1 MYYIDDYKKRAVS
14 KIVPYLINFPQIV
27 KLVEYSAERYQA
39 IEDVLWK
46 IAENLKIDDSRGI
59 FLESNAVN
67 EVLNLIYTDKAED
80 AFTYGSKIPLL
91 QGYGKGHYYSQ
102 ASYISGSR
110 KTASE
115 DKTIRAVKAKVIE
128 NNTKGT
134 IQDLIDGLKLY
145 FNADKVGIYESYPMA
160 MSIELIGQNLELSS
174 SGTYDVVKKLLG
186 GCVSLNNI
194 YINKKDF
201 NIFKYNGNSSY
212 GVDRYPIKLN
222 ETIDKYQP
230 ISNAIRLTD
239 TDKEYIKVEG
249 QTLEDKT
256 VICLMGEFNKIQD
269 EVILSC
275 SDENSLF
282 TLGVSGTNIKVV
294 NGGVEYNT
302 NIVAELNKPYTF
314 LLHNDNGSLKLW
326 VLTSVLIGGSN
337 IDRDT
342 SLVLNTIQN
351 TAPIIQVDNF
361 VAPQNDLYVNCKF
374 YVDYETYDPSL
385 FTIVGSPTIT
395 ADGVASGLDVSNY
408 VSVPTLNYGKKNTIQ
423 YSFVVTQEMIDGLA
437 TQASPWIIYSVTNGG
452 YFVSQ
457 YYSQRKQFA
466 VYVKTEAGTT
476 KSVNTGIERALIV
489 GDKVTIAI
497 NQEQNIHITLTVK
510 VNEQLYTNTNNVMT
524 DTISFIKDSIKIGGY
539 VNYPYYGSI
548 DLPSFSITVDGE
560 EVFKNTKH
568 NHSDFTYYLLACGK
582 IDNNILTTQRYYTTC
597 YGEKNILF
605 NCFDN
610 SNHLTI
616 NTQSDLTKNLT
627 VKQSNY
633 NYKDSHSHN
642 RYMYLDGKSYV
653 DYNVSTVSNSCDIE
667 KLELNFDLC
676 LPLESKSGVLLSG
689 FIGNNIESKVEF
701 NSGTNSIMFNFSKQ
715 TTLEDGTETF
725 ISDVISIPENTV
737 ILNEYCNFKLIVN
750 GFKALVYKNGFLIK
764 EHDLFF
770 TLQNTPTIVK
780 VGCNQDNE
788 NFFNGFL
795 RNVKLDIIGMYKE
808 DGKESISYT
817 TNLNI
822 PLTSDLQDEDKVVDY
837 VNHGARFITVP
848 QLFQNVNDTDLYNN
862 TLISNR

>member
-46 IAENLKIDDSRGI
+46 IAENLRIDDSRGI

-222 ETIDKYQP
+222 ETVDVYQP

-239 TDKEYIKVEG
+239 TDEEYIKVEG
-249 QTLEDKT
+249 QKLEDKT
-256 VICLMGEFNKIQD
+256 VVCLMGEFNKIKD

-275 SDENSLF
+275 SDDNNLF

-314 LLHNDNGSLKLW
+314 LLYNDNGSLKLW

-395 ADGVASGLDVSNY
+395 DDGVASGFGNENYLKTKSSFGIPMANSWSIIFPTIKVNTYSKYFWGGDTRYGGIVLAVSSEGRIVAYMSSN
-408 VSVPTLNYGKKNTIQ
+408 
-423 YSFVVTQEMIDGLA
+423 
-437 TQASPWIIYSVTNGG
+437 
-452 YFVSQ
+452 
-457 YYSQRKQFA
+457 
-466 VYVKTEAGTT
+466 GTT
-476 KSVNTGIERALIV
+476 WDIASGRDNLYSKLTFKNGDEVNLRIDFT
-489 GDKVTIAI
+489 GDKYVLYIFKD
-497 NQEQNIHITLTVK
+497 NVWQEQTTINSSLKLGNFEYFTIGQWAVG
-510 VNEQLYTNTNNVMT
+510 NN
-524 DTISFIKDSIKIGGY
+524 FDS
-539 VNYPYYGSI
+539 SI
-548 DLPSFSITVDGE
+548 NLPSFSITVDGE

-610 SNHLTI
+610 CNHLTI

-667 KLELNFDLC
+667 KIELNFDLC
-676 LPLESKSGVLLSG
+676 LPLELKHCVLLSG
-689 FIGNNIESKVEF
+689 FIGNDTTSKVEF
-701 NSGTNSIMFNFSKQ
+701 NKDANSIMFNFSKQ
-715 TTLEDGTETF
+715 TTLEDGTETT
-725 ISDVISIPENTV
+725 IYDSILIPENTV
-737 ILNEYCNFKLIVN
+737 NLNEYCNFKLIVN
-750 GFKALVYKNGFLIK
+750 DLKALVYKNGFLVK
-764 EHDLFF
+764 EHDLSF
-770 TLQNTPTIVK
+770 TLQNTPTVVK
-780 VGCNQDNE
+780 VGCDQNNE

-822 PLTSDLQDEDKVVDY
+822 PLTSDLQDKDKVVDY

-848 QLFQNVNDTDLYNN
+848 QLFQNINDTDLYNN

>member
-46 IAENLKIDDSRGI
+46 IAENLRIDDSRGI

-80 AFTYGSKIPLL
+80 AFTYGTKLPLL

-174 SGTYDVVKKLLG
+174 SGTYDVIKKLLG

-201 NIFKYNGNSSY
+201 NVFKYNENSSY

-222 ETIDKYQP
+222 ETVDVYQP

-239 TDKEYIKVEG
+239 TDEEYIKVEG
-249 QTLEDKT
+249 QKLEDKT
-256 VICLMGEFNKIQD
+256 VICLMGEFNKIKD

-275 SDENSLF
+275 SDDNNLF

-314 LLHNDNGSLKLW
+314 LLYNDNGSLKLW

-361 VAPQNDLYVNCKF
+361 IAPQNDLYVNCK
-374 YVDYETYDPSL
+374 
-385 FTIVGSPTIT
+385 IN
-395 ADGVASGLDVSNY
+395 ADES
-408 VSVPTLNYGKKNTIQ
+408 
-423 YSFVVTQEMIDGLA
+423 
-437 TQASPWIIYSVTNGG
+437 
-452 YFVSQ
+452 
-457 YYSQRKQFA
+457 
-466 VYVKTEAGTT
+466 
-476 KSVNTGIERALIV
+476 
-489 GDKVTIAI
+489 
-497 NQEQNIHITLTVK
+497 
-510 VNEQLYTNTNNVMT
+510 T
-524 DTISFIKDSIKIGGY
+524 DS
-539 VNYPYYGSI
+539 
-548 DLPSFSITVDGE
+548 
-560 EVFKNTKH
+560 
-568 NHSDFTYYLLACGK
+568 HSDFTYYLLACGK
-582 IDNNILTTQRYYTTC
+582 IDNNSLTTQRYYTTC

-605 NCFDN
+605 NCFNN

-616 NTQSDLTKNLT
+616 NTKSDLTKDLT

-633 NYKDSHSHN
+633 NYKNNHSHN

-653 DYNVSTVSNSCDIE
+653 DYNVSTVSNSCNIE
-667 KLELNFDLC
+667 KLELEFDLC
-676 LPLESKSGVLLSG
+676 LPLELKSGVLLSG
-689 FIGNNIESKVEF
+689 FIGNDIMSKVEF
-701 NSGTNSIMFNFSKQ
+701 NKETNSIIFNFSKQ
-715 TTLEDGTETF
+715 TTSEDGTETTM
-725 ISDVISIPENTV
+725 SDSILTSEHS
-737 ILNEYCNFKLIVN
+737 IELNEYCRFKLVVN
-750 GFKALVYKNGFLIK
+750 GLKALIYKNDFLIK
-764 EHDLFF
+764 EHNLSFG
-770 TLQNTPTIVK
+770 LQNTPTVVK
-780 VGCNQDNE
+780 IGCDQNNE

-808 DGKESISYT
+808 DGKESISYN
-817 TNLNI
+817 TNLDI
-822 PLTSDLQDEDKVVDY
+822 PLTSSLQDKHKIIDY

-848 QLFQNVNDTDLYNN
+848 QLFQNVDNTDLYNN

>member
-46 IAENLKIDDSRGI
+46 IAENLRIDDSRGI

-80 AFTYGSKIPLL
+80 AFTYGTKLPLL

-134 IQDLIDGLKLY
+134 IQDLINGLKLY

-174 SGTYDVVKKLLG
+174 SGTYDIIKKLLG

-269 EVILSC
+269 EVILSS
-275 SDENSLF
+275 SDENNLF
-282 TLGVSGTNIKVV
+282 TLGISGTNIKVV

-314 LLHNDNGSLKLW
+314 LLYNDDGLLKLW

-361 VAPQNDLYVNCKF
+361 IAPQNDSYVNCK
-374 YVDYETYDPSL
+374 
-385 FTIVGSPTIT
+385 I
-395 ADGVASGLDVSNY
+395 
-408 VSVPTLNYGKKNTIQ
+408 NTDE
-423 YSFVVTQEMIDGLA
+423 S
-437 TQASPWIIYSVTNGG
+437 
-452 YFVSQ
+452 
-457 YYSQRKQFA
+457 
-466 VYVKTEAGTT
+466 
-476 KSVNTGIERALIV
+476 
-489 GDKVTIAI
+489 
-497 NQEQNIHITLTVK
+497 
-510 VNEQLYTNTNNVMT
+510 T
-524 DTISFIKDSIKIGGY
+524 DS
-539 VNYPYYGSI
+539 
-548 DLPSFSITVDGE
+548 
-560 EVFKNTKH
+560 
-568 NHSDFTYYLLACGK
+568 HSDFTYYLLACGK
-582 IDNNILTTQRYYTTC
+582 IDNNSLITQRYYTTC

-610 SNHLTI
+610 SNHLII

-633 NYKDSHSHN
+633 DYKNNHSHN

-667 KLELNFDLC
+667 KLELEFDLC
-676 LPLESKSGVLLSG
+676 LPLELKSGVLLSG
-689 FIGNNIESKVEF
+689 FIGNDIMSKVEF
-701 NSGTNSIMFNFSKQ
+701 NKEISSIIFNFSKQ
-715 TTLEDGTETF
+715 TTLEDGTETT
-725 ISDVISIPENTV
+725 ISDSILIQENTV
-737 ILNEYCNFKLIVN
+737 NLNEYCNFKLVVN
-750 GFKALVYKNGFLIK
+750 GFKTLVYKNGFLIK
-764 EHDLFF
+764 EHDLSFG
-770 TLQNTPTIVK
+770 LQNTPTVVK
-780 VGCNQDNE
+780 IGCDQNNE

-795 RNVKLDIIGMYKE
+795 RNVKLDIIGMYEE
-808 DGKESISYT
+808 DGKESINYN
-817 TNLNI
+817 TNLDI
-822 PLTSDLQDEDKVVDY
+822 PLTSSLQDKHKIIDY

-848 QLFQNVNDTDLYNN
+848 QLFQNVDNTDLYNN
-862 TLISNR
+862 ALISNR

>member
-174 SGTYDVVKKLLG
+174 SGTYDVIKKLLG

-222 ETIDKYQP
+222 ETVDVYQP

-239 TDKEYIKVEG
+239 TDEEYIKVEG

-275 SDENSLF
+275 SDENNLF

-314 LLHNDNGSLKLW
+314 LLYNDNGSLKLW

-361 VAPQNDLYVNCKF
+361 IAPQNDLYVNCKIN
-374 YVDYETYDPSL
+374 S
-385 FTIVGSPTIT
+385 
-395 ADGVASGLDVSNY
+395 DG
-408 VSVPTLNYGKKNTIQ
+408 
-423 YSFVVTQEMIDGLA
+423 
-437 TQASPWIIYSVTNGG
+437 
-452 YFVSQ
+452 
-457 YYSQRKQFA
+457 
-466 VYVKTEAGTT
+466 
-476 KSVNTGIERALIV
+476 
-489 GDKVTIAI
+489 
-497 NQEQNIHITLTVK
+497 
-510 VNEQLYTNTNNVMT
+510 YT
-524 DTISFIKDSIKIGGY
+524 DSY
-539 VNYPYYGSI
+539 
-548 DLPSFSITVDGE
+548 
-560 EVFKNTKH
+560 
-568 NHSDFTYYLLACGK
+568 SDFTYYLLACGK
-582 IDNNILTTQRYYTTC
+582 IDNNSLTTQRYYTTC

-610 SNHLTI
+610 SNHLNI
-616 NTQSDLTKNLT
+616 NTKSDLTKDLT

-633 NYKDSHSHN
+633 NYKNNHSHN

-667 KLELNFDLC
+667 KLELEFDLC
-676 LPLESKSGVLLSG
+676 LPLELESGVLLSG
-689 FIGNNIESKVEF
+689 FIGNDIMSKVEF
-701 NSGTNSIMFNFSKQ
+701 NKEISSIIFNFSKQ
-715 TTLEDGTETF
+715 TTLEDGTKTT
-725 ISDVISIPENTV
+725 ISDSILASEHL
-737 ILNEYCNFKLIVN
+737 IELNEYCRFKLIVN
-750 GFKALVYKNGFLIK
+750 GLKALVYKNDFLIK
-764 EHDLFF
+764 EHDLSFR
-770 TLQNTPTIVK
+770 LQNTPTVVK
-780 VGCNQDNE
+780 VGCDQNNE

-808 DGKESISYT
+808 DGKESINYT

-822 PLTSDLQDEDKVVDY
+822 PLTSILQDKDKVVDY
-837 VNHGARFITVP
+837 VNNGARFITVP

>member
-46 IAENLKIDDSRGI
+46 IAENLRIDESRGI
-59 FLESNAVN
+59 FLESNVVN

-102 ASYISGSR
+102 VSYISGSR

-134 IQDLIDGLKLY
+134 IQDLRDSLKLY

-174 SGTYDVVKKLLG
+174 SGTYDVIKKLLG

-249 QTLEDKT
+249 QTLEEKT
-256 VICLMGEFNKIQD
+256 IICLMGEFNKIQD
-269 EVILSC
+269 EVVLSC
-275 SDENSLF
+275 SDENNLF

-302 NIVAELNKPYTF
+302 NIIAELNKPYTF
-314 LLHNDNGSLKLW
+314 LLYNDNGSLKLW
-326 VLTSVLIGGSN
+326 VLTSVLIDGSN

-351 TAPIIQVDNF
+351 TAPIIQIDNF
-361 VAPQNDLYVNCKF
+361 IAPQNDLYVNCKINT
-374 YVDYETYDPSL
+374 D
-385 FTIVGSPTIT
+385 GS
-395 ADGVASGLDVSNY
+395 
-408 VSVPTLNYGKKNTIQ
+408 
-423 YSFVVTQEMIDGLA
+423 
-437 TQASPWIIYSVTNGG
+437 
-452 YFVSQ
+452 
-457 YYSQRKQFA
+457 
-466 VYVKTEAGTT
+466 
-476 KSVNTGIERALIV
+476 
-489 GDKVTIAI
+489 
-497 NQEQNIHITLTVK
+497 
-510 VNEQLYTNTNNVMT
+510 T
-524 DTISFIKDSIKIGGY
+524 DSY
-539 VNYPYYGSI
+539 
-548 DLPSFSITVDGE
+548 
-560 EVFKNTKH
+560 
-568 NHSDFTYYLLACGK
+568 SDFTYYLLACGK
-582 IDNNILTTQRYYTTC
+582 IDNDSLTTQRYYTTC

-633 NYKDSHSHN
+633 NYKNNHSHN

-667 KLELNFDLC
+667 KLELEFDLC
-676 LPLESKSGVLLSG
+676 LPLELKSGVLLSG
-689 FIGNNIESKVEF
+689 FIGNDISSKIEF
-701 NSGTNSIMFNFSKQ
+701 NKETSSIIFNFSKQ
-715 TTLEDGTETF
+715 TTLEDVAETT
-725 ISDVISIPENTV
+725 ISDSILASEHS
-737 ILNEYCNFKLIVN
+737 IELNEYCRFKLVIN
-750 GFKALVYKNGFLIK
+750 DSKALVYKNDFLIK
-764 EHDLFF
+764 EHDLSFR
-770 TLQNTPTIVK
+770 LQNTPTVVK
-780 VGCNQDNE
+780 IGCDQNNE

-795 RNVKLDIIGMYKE
+795 RNIKLDIIGMYKE
-808 DGKESISYT
+808 DGKESISYN
-817 TNLNI
+817 TNLDI
-822 PLTSDLQDEDKVVDY
+822 PLTSSLQDKHKIIDY
-837 VNHGARFITVP
+837 VNHGVRFITVP
-848 QLFQNVNDTDLYNN
+848 QLFQNVDNTDLYNN

>member
-1 MYYIDDYKKRAVS
+1 VYYIDDYKKRAVS

-46 IAENLKIDDSRGI
+46 IAENLRIDESRGI

-174 SGTYDVVKKLLG
+174 SGTYDVIKKLLG

-222 ETIDKYQP
+222 ETIDVYQP

-275 SDENSLF
+275 SDENNLF
-282 TLGVSGTNIKVV
+282 TLGVSETNIKVV

-395 ADGVASGLDVSNY
+395 DDGVASGFSESDYIRVPYRPLGQNFKIFIPRFNSSDVSQTQKIVRYSDGNFRIEIYQNKIRFYRYTANNVYDLPRGQTTLQNNTDYYYYVEQTTDGTNY
-408 VSVPTLNYGKKNTIQ
+408 YLKGYISTDNKNWTLDIDKTYTSAMYDYQNNAPIQ
-423 YSFVVTQEMIDGLA
+423 ISGADA
-437 TQASPWIIYSVTNGG
+437 TQPFIGTLDL
-452 YFVSQ
+452 
-457 YYSQRKQFA
+457 KQF
-466 VYVKTEAGTT
+466 K
-476 KSVNTGIERALIV
+476 
-489 GDKVTIAI
+489 
-497 NQEQNIHITLTVK
+497 
-510 VNEQLYTNTNNVMT
+510 
-524 DTISFIKDSIKIGGY
+524 
-539 VNYPYYGSI
+539 
-548 DLPSFSITVDGE
+548 ITVDGK

-582 IDNNILTTQRYYTTC
+582 IDNNSLTTQRYYTTC

-633 NYKDSHSHN
+633 NYKDNHSHN

-667 KLELNFDLC
+667 KLELDFDLC
-676 LPLESKSGVLLSG
+676 LPLELKHCVLLSG
-689 FIGNNIESKVEF
+689 FIGNGTTSKVEF
-701 NSGTNSIMFNFSKQ
+701 NKDANSIVFNFSQQ
-715 TTLEDGTETF
+715 TTLEDGTETT
-725 ISDVISIPENTV
+725 IYDSILIPENTV
-737 ILNEYCNFKLIVN
+737 NLNEYCNFKLIVN
-750 GFKALVYKNGFLIK
+750 GLKALVYKNGFLIK
-764 EHDLFF
+764 EHDLSFR
-770 TLQNTPTIVK
+770 LQNTPTVVK
-780 VGCNQDNE
+780 VGCDQNNE

-822 PLTSDLQDEDKVVDY
+822 PLTSDLQDKDKVVDY

-848 QLFQNVNDTDLYNN
+848 QLFQNVDNTDLYNN
-862 TLISNR
+862 ALISNR

>member
-67 EVLNLIYTDKAED
+67 EVLNLVYTDKAED

-174 SGTYDVVKKLLG
+174 SGTYDVIKKLLG

-201 NIFKYNGNSSY
+201 NIFKYNENSSY

-222 ETIDKYQP
+222 ETVDVYQP

-275 SDENSLF
+275 SDDNNLF

-314 LLHNDNGSLKLW
+314 LLYNDNSSLKLW

-395 ADGVASGLDVSNY
+395 DDGVASGFTTANY
-408 VSVPTLNYGKKNTIQ
+408 IIQNGLLPTTGTHDYVFKLRYKHITNDFSTTGYTFDLILSPTNASYFSVAARTQTKTLSFIESTTGSAAIHDAVALVEGKVYDIEVQT
-423 YSFVVTQEMIDGLA
+423 DLA
-437 TQASPWIIYSVTNGG
+437 TYYRGYING
-452 YFVSQ
+452 V
-457 YYSQRKQFA
+457 
-466 VYVKTEAGTT
+466 E
-476 KSVNTGIERALIV
+476 
-489 GDKVTIAI
+489 
-497 NQEQNIHITLTVK
+497 
-510 VNEQLYTNTNNVMT
+510 
-524 DTISFIKDSIKIGGY
+524 Y
-539 VNYPYYGSI
+539 VNKLLSNAVNFKTGNLLIGIGPNQTMPLTMGEL
-548 DLPSFSITVDGE
+548 DLKYLSVMVDGK
-560 EVFKNTKH
+560 EVFKKTQH
-568 NHSDFTYYLLACGK
+568 SHSDFTYYLLACGE
-582 IDNNILTTQRYYTTC
+582 IDNNSLTTQRYYTTC

-633 NYKDSHSHN
+633 NYKNNHSHN

-653 DYNVSTVSNSCDIE
+653 DYNVSTISNSCEIE
-667 KLELNFDLC
+667 KLELDFDLC
-676 LPLESKSGVLLSG
+676 LPLELKSGVLLSG
-689 FIGNNIESKVEF
+689 FIGNDIMSKVEF
-701 NSGTNSIMFNFSKQ
+701 NKETNSIIFNFSKQ
-715 TTLEDGTETF
+715 TTSEDGTEITMSNS
-725 ISDVISIPENTV
+725 ISTSEHSIEF
-737 ILNEYCNFKLIVN
+737 NEYCRFKLIVN
-750 GFKALVYKNGFLIK
+750 GLKALVYKNDFLIK
-764 EHDLFF
+764 EHDLSFG
-770 TLQNTPTIVK
+770 LQNTPTVVK
-780 VGCNQDNE
+780 IGCDQNNE

-808 DGKESISYT
+808 DGKESISYN
-817 TNLNI
+817 TNLDI
-822 PLTSDLQDEDKVVDY
+822 PLTSVLQDKDKVVDY

-848 QLFQNVNDTDLYNN
+848 QLFQNVDNTDLYNN
-862 TLISNR
+862 ALISNR

>member
-46 IAENLKIDDSRGI
+46 IAENLRIDDSRGI

-174 SGTYDVVKKLLG
+174 SGTYDVIKKLLG

-275 SDENSLF
+275 SDENNLF

-314 LLHNDNGSLKLW
+314 LLYNDNGSLKLW

-374 YVDYETYDPSL
+374 YVDYETYDPSS

-395 ADGVASGLDVSNY
+395 DDGVASGFSLENY
-408 VSVPTLNYGKKNTIQ
+408 IHVPVVFNATKDFNINLKFRLNSYASHPSTLFRVATNTYGGGDFGFLIAIDPSGYIYDSGFTATDKAHKKIELNVENDLNIKKQ
-423 YSFVVTQEMIDGLA
+423 DGLFY
-437 TQASPWIIYSVTNGG
+437 IYLNGDLLRSDVFSKNIPTAYMTLG
-452 YFVSQ
+452 G
-457 YYSQRKQFA
+457 
-466 VYVKTEAGTT
+466 KTTT
-476 KSVNTGIERALIV
+476 SNLET
-489 GDKVTIAI
+489 
-497 NQEQNIHITLTVK
+497 
-510 VNEQLYTNTNNVMT
+510 
-524 DTISFIKDSIKIGGY
+524 
-539 VNYPYYGSI
+539 GSI
-548 DLPSFSITVDGE
+548 SLPSISITVDGE
-560 EVFKNTKH
+560 EVFKKTQH
-568 NHSDFTYYLLACGK
+568 SYSDFTYYLLACGK
-582 IDNNILTTQRYYTTC
+582 IDNNSLTTQRYYTTC

-633 NYKDSHSHN
+633 NYKDNHSHN

-676 LPLESKSGVLLSG
+676 LPLELKHCVLLSG
-689 FIGNNIESKVEF
+689 FIGNDTTSKVEF
-701 NSGTNSIMFNFSKQ
+701 NKDANSIMFNFSKQ
-715 TTLEDGTETF
+715 ATLEDGTETT
-725 ISDVISIPENTV
+725 IYDSILIPENTV
-737 ILNEYCNFKLIVN
+737 NLNEYCNFKLIVN
-750 GFKALVYKNGFLIK
+750 GLKALVYKNGFLIK
-764 EHDLFF
+764 EHDLSFR
-770 TLQNTPTIVK
+770 LQNTPTIVK
-780 VGCNQDNE
+780 VGCDQNNE
-788 NFFNGFL
+788 IFFNGFL

-822 PLTSDLQDEDKVVDY
+822 PLTSDLQDKDKVVDY